1 MVQILLGVITIRAQ
15 IPLLIANIVKFAG
28 EFVGEK
34 GFFLGEFAEGVG
46 YLDLADGAG
55 LCILDVA
62 KYRRWQ

>member
-1 MVQILLGVITIRAQ
+1 MFACVIGIGAQ
-15 IPLLIANIVKFAG
+15 VALFVARIMQLAG